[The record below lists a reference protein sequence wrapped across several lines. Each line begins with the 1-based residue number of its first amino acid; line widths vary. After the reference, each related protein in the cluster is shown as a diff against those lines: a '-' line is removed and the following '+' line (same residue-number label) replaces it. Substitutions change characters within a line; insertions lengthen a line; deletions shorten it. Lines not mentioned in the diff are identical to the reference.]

1 MVRNGCKLAIS
12 QSAFLRHPLVEFIP
26 NDIWFLKVFPGTAF
40 AQAGSIKLAAAFLR
54 QTSVVGTNIWRG
66 VMARRWR
73 GASLARRARAIGYS
87 ASPNWSKSCVLAYLS
102 HCRRVQLAMIQS
114 DTMKTSSTV
123 PGQIVIKVFRTNR
136 VLKLIRLSAPIE
148 REEASVNNFECK
160 SITLQTEEW
169 VLLSGG
175 LMSF

>member
-1 MVRNGCKLAIS
+1 MVVKWPFLS
-12 QSAFLRHPLVEFIP
+12 LLFLRHPLVEFIP

-40 AQAGSIKLAAAFLR
+40 AQAGR
-54 QTSVVGTNIWRG
+54 QHKASRRISKANFCCWHKYL
-66 VMARRWR
+66 ARRY